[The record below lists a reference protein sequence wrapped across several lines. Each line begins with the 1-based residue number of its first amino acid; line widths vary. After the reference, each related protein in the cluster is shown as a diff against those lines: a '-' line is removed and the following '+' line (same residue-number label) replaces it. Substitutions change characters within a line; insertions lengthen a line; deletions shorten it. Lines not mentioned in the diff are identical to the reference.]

1 MPADTRLGIFRKL
14 LHGNLHRVCLLNRL
28 PSNSGNPRDMHS
40 MSTVYGLGRAGND
53 RRPPNSGVADGFREV
68 RRAIET
74 SGHIA

>member
-1 MPADTRLGIFRKL
+1 
-14 LHGNLHRVCLLNRL
+14 
-28 PSNSGNPRDMHS
+28 